1 MGARLL
7 VTIGTDGATNWVRTP
22 DGQRFN
28 LGSVPILSFVTR
40 LVLGGSR
47 EARRALDGFLQ
58 GDEVMLR
65 VDEDKMWE
73 LMTPRRSRWGATDS
87 FIPRDQRTSR
97 GTTMSTTDKLTTL
110 EQHVQM
116 LHQAAAASVSPKK
129 MAEGVS
135 ILMRLADQLDEDEAS
150 REASEVPKDPKE
162 EPVSDDT
169 DTGTDKLAFDTYKA
183 NSKLATG
190 ILDKMEAVNDKVDQ
204 IVASGKDGFRAED
217 AKADIHEVTSKV
229 AGIVSETDLATTPWV
244 ADDLMKLASRA
255 DYLHGLFFPKA

>member
-1 MGARLL
+1 MGTRLL

-65 VDEDKMWE
+65 VDEDRMWE
-73 LMTPRRSRWGATDS
+73 LLTPRRSRWGATDS
-87 FIPRDQRTSR
+87 FIPQDQRTSR
-97 GTTMSTTDKLTTL
+97 GTTMSTDKLTTL
-110 EQHVQM
+110 ENHVQL
-116 LHQAAAASVSPKK
+116 LHKAAAANVSPKK

-135 ILMRLADQLDEDEAS
+135 ILMRLADQLDEDEIS
-150 REASEVPKDPKE
+150 REASAVPKDPKE

-183 NSKLATG
+183 NSELVAS
-190 ILDKMEAVNDKVDQ
+190 ILDKMEAANDKVDQ
-204 IVASGKDGFRAED
+204 IAASGKEGFRAAD
-217 AKADIHEVTSKV
+217 AKADIHAVTSKV

-244 ADDLMKLASRA
+244 ADDLRKLASRA